1 MAIGVTHREGHR
13 RTQQCRV
20 NGNQRRAMVTGLIS
34 QQLLMQ
40 GAQVGAFQQQLA
52 ITKITPQGLLAV
64 ASPGGDW

>member
-13 RTQQCRV
+13 RTQQNRV
-20 NGNQRRAMVTGLIS
+20 NGNQRRAMVAGLIS

-52 ITKITPQGLLAV
+52 ITKITP
-64 ASPGGDW
+64 